1 MIHLLSAHPWL
12 YVGLGVIVFLCV
24 LSMLRPRDT
33 QRAFPYLLN
42 EALFTPAERAFLTV
56 LDEAVGEDYRIFG
69 KVRIADVASVKA
81 IRDQKSWYR
90 AFNKISAKH
99 FDYVLCDKD
108 DLSFVAVIELD
119 DSSHQRPDR
128 QKRDIFV
135 AGVCRAIAL
144 PLIQI
149 PVRGA
154 YSIAEVR
161 EEIMTALQKSGT
173 AKARRRPVTNRSS
186 RAAVTS
192 ETPSPACSKCGSPM
206 VMRKAK
212 QGSNAGTY
220 FWGCSAFPDCR
231 NIMRIEEQA

>member
-1 MIHLLSAHPWL
+1 MVHLLSAHPWL
-12 YVGLGVIVFLCV
+12 YVGLSVVVFLCIV
-24 LSMLRPRDT
+24 IALRSRDT
-33 QRAFPYLLN
+33 QRAFPYVLN

-56 LDEAVGEDYRIFG
+56 LDEAIGEDYRIFG

-99 FDYVLCDKD
+99 FDYVLCNRD

-128 QKRDIFV
+128 QARDLFV
-135 AGVCRAIAL
+135 AGVCRAIVL

-149 PVRGA
+149 PVQGA
-154 YSIAEVR
+154 YSTAQVR
-161 EEIMTALQKSGT
+161 EEIMAVLQKGGALTSRKRT
-173 AKARRRPVTNRSS
+173 AARRSS
-186 RAAVTS
+186 KGEAAS
-192 ETPSPACSKCGSPM
+192 EAASPICSKCGSPM
-206 VMRKAK
+206 VMRKAR
-212 QGSNAGTY
+212 QGSNAGAY

-231 NIMRIEEQA
+231 NIVRIEE